1 MESPT
6 STHIEAITPT
16 ENTFPTTPGQERF
29 WFLDRL
35 APDSARVNMALA
47 FRLQGPLDAFALLN
61 AVNLLQA
68 RHEVLR
74 TTFHVREGKLVQKV
88 HERLEGGLSLL
99 DLSGLHTSERE
110 SESARLRHEF
120 ARIPINLEL
129 GPPIAFRLLR
139 LGAEDH
145 ILMVT
150 LSHLVC
156 DGWSNGIL
164 LRDVCELYGAAVE
177 RRASTLPELPVQYA
191 DYAECC
197 REWLDSG
204 GHQAGLQIICDE
216 IRVPEHQ
223 PALPSDFERGTAT
236 PDGDIVTL
244 LLPEKTVH
252 RLRDFCRTQE
262 VTNFEV
268 LLAAF
273 EIFLIRFT
281 GSERLLISTLV
292 ANRMQREVK
301 DLIGLFANPQIIP
314 AAVTQGETA
323 RDVLSRA
330 REWSRNAQEHQ
341 NVPFEIV
348 LDRLHAGNAQFA
360 LETSFLYQK
369 AFMQPG
375 QAGGV
380 RFEPIRSVSPGAIY
394 TLGLNI
400 VERTEGPRLQ
410 MEYDPA
416 LYRPE
421 TIEQLLSGYAAIVD
435 HILVCP
441 DLPVKQLPWPVE
453 LEKRSFAKQQHARVQ
468 ASCSKIREIPLVRS
482 DRAQTCGSA
491 IEYRMTEVW
500 QSVLKIS
507 PIPPLASVKDLGAS
521 SLSIVRLLAE
531 IWREFQVSLPI
542 TVFLESPT
550 IHSLSERVQQVMDQ
564 SNSSEVANVSGRFEG
579 PEPEQ
584 TVVCLAEGPPGPPIF
599 CIYGI
604 YLYGPLAT
612 KFAGE
617 RTVYGA
623 YQRMELRLLERG
635 VWSDELKVLTQVEA
649 LAALYL
655 EEIEKVQ
662 PEGPYHFVG
671 ESFGGFVA
679 YEMAQ
684 QLRRKGKE
692 VELLVVIDMPAPG
705 YRRAKSLPKRV
716 ALHASHFRREGVPY
730 ITAKLAPRIERLRDR
745 LAGFRKQRVSTV
757 ANGPED
763 PEVTERARRTLRRS
777 VRAQAMNNYC
787 PKPYPGKVLL
797 VRAMDNDDFVE
808 TNGDRDWGWH
818 KLAQGGVDVV
828 DVPGDHLSV
837 LAEPNVGTL
846 AAELRRRIPRLHPSE
861 SVGRAIRHAS

>member
-1 MESPT
+1 MATQT
-6 STHIEAITPT
+6 STLLEAITPT
-16 ENTFPTTPGQERF
+16 ENTFATTPGQERF

-47 FRLQGPLDAFALLN
+47 FRLRGPLDAFALLN

-74 TTFHVREGKLVQKV
+74 TTFHVQEGKLVQRV
-88 HERLEGGLSLL
+88 HERLEAGLSLL
-99 DLSGLHTSERE
+99 DLSASSESERE
-110 SESARLRHEF
+110 SESARLRHDF
-120 ARIPINLEL
+120 ARIPLNLEV

-139 LGAEDH
+139 FGQEDH

-164 LRDVCELYGAAVE
+164 LRDLCELYGAAVE

-191 DYAECC
+191 DYAESC

-223 PALPSDFERGTAT
+223 PSLPSDFERGTAT
-236 PDGDIVTL
+236 PDGDIATL
-244 LLPEKTVH
+244 LLPDKTVH
-252 RLRDFCRTQE
+252 RLRDFCRMQE

-273 EIFLIRFT
+273 EIFLVRFT
-281 GSERLLISTLV
+281 SCERLLISTLV

-314 AAVTQGETA
+314 AVVSSGETA
-323 RDVLSRA
+323 RDVLDRA

-375 QAGGV
+375 EAGGV

-400 VERTEGPRLQ
+400 VERIEGPRLQ

-421 TIEQLLSGYAAIVD
+421 TIEQMLSGYAAIVD

-441 DLPVKQLPWPVE
+441 DLPVEQLPWPVE
-453 LEKRSFAKQQHARVQ
+453 LASRTFARQQHAQVE
-468 ASCSKIREIPLVRS
+468 APSSKIREIPLVRP
-482 DRAQTCGSA
+482 DRVSTSGTA

-500 QSVLKIS
+500 QRVLKIS
-507 PIPPLASVKDLGAS
+507 PIPPSASVKDLGAS

-531 IWREFQVSLPI
+531 IWREFEVSLPI

-550 IHSLSERVQQVMDQ
+550 IRSLSERVQQATGQ
-564 SNSSEVANVSGRFEG
+564 ASSSTAAKVSGQFEG

-584 TVVCLAEGPPGPPIF
+584 TVVCLAEGPPGPSIF

-635 VWSDELKVLTQVEA
+635 VWSDELKVLTNVET

-655 EEIEKVQ
+655 EEIERVQ

-692 VELLVVIDMPAPG
+692 VELLAVIDMPAPG
-705 YRRAKSLPKRV
+705 YRRAKSLPKRL
-716 ALHASHFRREGVPY
+716 ALHASHFRREGFPY
-730 ITAKLAPRIERLRDR
+730 LAAKLGPHIERLRDR
-745 LAGFRKQRVSTV
+745 LAAVRKQRVSAA
-757 ANGPED
+757 ANAPD
-763 PEVTERARRTLRRS
+763 DAEVTERARRTLRRS
-777 VRAQAMNNYC
+777 VRAQAMNNYH

-837 LAEPNVGTL
+837 LAEPNVGSL
-846 AAELRRRIPRLHPSE
+846 AAEIRRRIPRLHASE
-861 SVGRAIRHAS
+861 HMDRSIRHAS